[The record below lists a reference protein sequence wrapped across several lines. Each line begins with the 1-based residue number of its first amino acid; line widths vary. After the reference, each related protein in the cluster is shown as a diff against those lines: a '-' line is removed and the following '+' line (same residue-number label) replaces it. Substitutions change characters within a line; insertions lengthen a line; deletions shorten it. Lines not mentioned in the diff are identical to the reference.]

1 MVSTLS
7 TTISRFIFSFFFGSS
22 ATCCLIMSLLFLII
36 LISHNPTSSL
46 SQLTTIHRNQQQRP
60 TKDIIGLNLYPDV
73 FNDNYNTAGDR
84 YYLGTQHQ
92 PRHYSTKVV
101 TPLYASIPLSDNV
114 FEKED
119 VTAAALSTSPAFII
133 ENISDS
139 SPSSDLLFRTIS
151 NLCIDVFF
159 KELLDPSGNGNINF
173 VKEWQI
179 NYLKTLQAADLRR
192 RRERFSDTNE
202 MFLAY
207 EVKRVTG
214 ITAVLTQPL
223 LLDGELLKVCNRERI
238 RDEDDE
244 DDDYYVRGDL
254 LGFVEITQRPYGL
267 GNTLEASPSSS
278 SPSSSEIVSTENDTL
293 GGGIND
299 IPMRPVLTNLAVL
312 RGARRYG
319 IGSKLVDACEMH
331 VRKRW
336 NMNEI
341 VLEVEDYNTKGL
353 EFYRRRGFEI
363 LFSDPASRRYDIN
376 SSFWL
381 KKVRCRRE
389 IMRKVYNN
397 RHLSLMESADNIVRK
412 ICETMGNF

>member
-1 MVSTLS
+1 
-7 TTISRFIFSFFFGSS
+7 
-22 ATCCLIMSLLFLII
+22 MSLLFLII
-36 LISHNPTSSL
+36 LLSHNPTSSL
-46 SQLTTIHRNQQQRP
+46 SQLTTLHRNQQQRP

-139 SPSSDLLFRTIS
+139 SPSSDLIFRTIS

-223 LLDGELLKVCNRERI
+223 LLDDELLKVCNRERI
-238 RDEDDE
+238 RDEDDDDEDE
-244 DDDYYVRGDL
+244 DDIYYVRGDL

-267 GNTLEASPSSS
+267 GNTLESS
-278 SPSSSEIVSTENDTL
+278 SSSEIVTTENDTL

>member
-1 MVSTLS
+1 
-7 TTISRFIFSFFFGSS
+7 
-22 ATCCLIMSLLFLII
+22 
-36 LISHNPTSSL
+36 
-46 SQLTTIHRNQQQRP
+46 
-60 TKDIIGLNLYPDV
+60 
-73 FNDNYNTAGDR
+73 
-84 YYLGTQHQ
+84 
-92 PRHYSTKVV
+92 V
-101 TPLYASIPLSDNV
+101 TPLYASIPLSDNL
-114 FEKED
+114 FEED
-119 VTAAALSTSPAFII
+119 VTTAALSISPAFII
-133 ENISDS
+133 ENISE
-139 SPSSDLLFRTIS
+139 SPPFSDTIFRTIS
-151 NLCIDVFF
+151 DLCIDVFF

-179 NYLKTLQAADLRR
+179 NYLKTLQAGDLRR

-214 ITAVLTQPL
+214 MTAVLSQPL
-223 LLDGELLKVCNRERI
+223 LLDDELLKVCNRERI
-238 RDEDDE
+238 RDEED

-267 GNTLEASPSSS
+267 GNTLESS
-278 SPSSSEIVSTENDTL
+278 SSSEIVATEYDTL
-293 GGGIND
+293 SGSIND

-319 IGSKLVDACEMH
+319 IGSKLVDACEKH
-331 VRKRW
+331 VCKRW

-341 VLEVEDYNTKGL
+341 VLEVEDYNTKGV

-389 IMRKVYNN
+389 IMRKVYKN
-397 RHLSLMESADNIVRK
+397 RQLSLIESADNIVRK
-412 ICETMGNF
+412 FCETIGNF

>member
-1 MVSTLS
+1 
-7 TTISRFIFSFFFGSS
+7 
-22 ATCCLIMSLLFLII
+22 MSLLFLII

>member
-1 MVSTLS
+1 
-7 TTISRFIFSFFFGSS
+7 
-22 ATCCLIMSLLFLII
+22 MSLLFLII
-36 LISHNPTSSL
+36 LLSHNPTSSL
-46 SQLTTIHRNQQQRP
+46 SQLTTLHRNQQQRP
-60 TKDIIGLNLYPDV
+60 TKDIIGLNLYPDI

-92 PRHYSTKVV
+92 PKVV

-119 VTAAALSTSPAFII
+119 VTAAALSISPAFII

-139 SPSSDLLFRTIS
+139 SPSSDLIFRTIS

-223 LLDGELLKVCNRERI
+223 LLDDELLKVCNRERI

-267 GNTLEASPSSS
+267 GNTLEDSPSSS
-278 SPSSSEIVSTENDTL
+278 SPSSSEIVTTEYDTL
-293 GGGIND
+293 GGGVND

>member
-1 MVSTLS
+1 
-7 TTISRFIFSFFFGSS
+7 
-22 ATCCLIMSLLFLII
+22 
-36 LISHNPTSSL
+36 
-46 SQLTTIHRNQQQRP
+46 
-60 TKDIIGLNLYPDV
+60 
-73 FNDNYNTAGDR
+73 
-84 YYLGTQHQ
+84 
-92 PRHYSTKVV
+92 
-101 TPLYASIPLSDNV
+101 
-114 FEKED
+114 
-119 VTAAALSTSPAFII
+119 
-133 ENISDS
+133 
-139 SPSSDLLFRTIS
+139 
-151 NLCIDVFF
+151 
-159 KELLDPSGNGNINF
+159 LDPSGNGNINF

>member
-1 MVSTLS
+1 
-7 TTISRFIFSFFFGSS
+7 
-22 ATCCLIMSLLFLII
+22 MSLLFLII

-223 LLDGELLKVCNRERI
+223 LLDGELLKVCNQERI

>member
-1 MVSTLS
+1 
-7 TTISRFIFSFFFGSS
+7 
-22 ATCCLIMSLLFLII
+22 
-36 LISHNPTSSL
+36 L
-46 SQLTTIHRNQQQRP
+46 SQLTTLHRNQQQRP

-244 DDDYYVRGDL
+244 DEDDDYYVRGDL

-267 GNTLEASPSSS
+267 GNTLEASPLSS
-278 SPSSSEIVSTENDTL
+278 SPSSSEIVTTENDTL